1 MLRGSAVLVV
11 TAGLGLAAYAAM
23 ASEAETG
30 PALIRITS
38 KQTKYVRIDAGK
50 PGTSSGDTE
59 IVRTQLFNFRITRKP
74 IGRSEL
80 VCTLTFGTA
89 RACRATFF
97 LPQGKLVV
105 AGGIPNREIY
115 ELAIVGG
122 TGLYNN
128 ARGTF
133 TATRTARGPRR
144 EFLIFR
150 LAG

>member
-1 MLRGSAVLVV
+1 MLRGTAVLMVA
-11 TAGLGLAAYAAM
+11 AGLVWAAYAAVTS
-23 ASEAETG
+23 AAETG
-30 PALIRITS
+30 PGLIRITS
-38 KQTKYVRIDAGK
+38 KQTKYARVDVGK
-50 PGTSSGDTE
+50 AGTSSGDTE
-59 IVRTQLFNFRITRKP
+59 IVRTQLFNFRITRNP

-80 VCTLTFGTA
+80 VCTFTFGNA

-97 LPQGKLVV
+97 LPQGKLMV